1 MAFAFPKST
10 DKIVINN
17 SLPPTKLDTNCL
29 KYVTNTSSIMV
40 KNEPKLPTLTNTPS
54 LSECRTTCSNI
65 FSSSNEYLKCGSSS
79 LVMSALAEEHEMIK
93 CIGSQ
98 RQQLYDC
105 NKTCT
110 TIEASKIMSGNQ
122 FMQNYKHN

>member
-1 MAFAFPKST
+1 LQSEY
-10 DKIVINN
+10 NYE
-17 SLPPTKLDTNCL
+17 LP
-29 KYVTNTSSIMV
+29 I
-40 KNEPKLPTLTNTPS
+40 
-54 LSECRTTCSNI
+54 CSNV
-65 FSSSNEYLKCGSSS
+65 FSSSNEHLECGSSS
-79 LVMSALAEEHEMIK
+79 VAMSAFAEEQEMIK
-93 CIGSQ
+93 CIDSQ